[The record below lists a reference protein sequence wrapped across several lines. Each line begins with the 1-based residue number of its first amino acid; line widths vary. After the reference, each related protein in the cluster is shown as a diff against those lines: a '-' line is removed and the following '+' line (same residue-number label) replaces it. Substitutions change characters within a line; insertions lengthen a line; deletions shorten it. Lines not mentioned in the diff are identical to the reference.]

1 MQHRKHA
8 KSQKKKKQ
16 QLQARLNVTK
26 LQKEKMSLERS
37 QYNEVWIII
46 FTLYTGDATTDSF
59 AAHVLLSI

>member
-37 QYNEVWIII
+37 QYNEV
-46 FTLYTGDATTDSF
+46 
-59 AAHVLLSI
+59 